1 MEKLQNCT
9 LENTIDLFEMGTE
22 LIPAKLLAN
31 YDGDTCKM
39 AVEWRGVVGRITV
52 RMNGYDSPE
61 MKPPVSNPNREEIKK
76 KAVLAKDTLKTYLE
90 GITWLRFDGF
100 DKYGR
105 VLGTLFQKKED
116 TISVNQKMIN
126 DGHGY
131 VYNGGTKQT
140 S

>member
-1 MEKLQNCT
+1 MDKLNSCT
-9 LENTIDLFEMGTE
+9 LENTVELFEMGTD

-61 MKPPVSNPNREEIKK
+61 MKPPVSNPDRDEIKK
-76 KAVLAKDTLKTYLE
+76 KAVKAKEALKSYLN

-105 VLGTLFQKKED
+105 VLGTLFQTKED
-116 TISVNQKMIN
+116 TLSVNQKMID

-131 VYNGGTKQT
+131 AYTGGTKQV
-140 S
+140 

>member
-1 MEKLQNCT
+1 MEKLLTCT
-9 LENTIDLFEMGTE
+9 IDNTVDLFEMGSE

-39 AVEWRGVVGRITV
+39 AVEWRGVLGKITV

-61 MKPPVSNPNREEIKK
+61 MKPPVNSPNRETIKANAV
-76 KAVLAKDTLKTYLE
+76 KARDALKGYLD
-90 GITWLRFDGF
+90 GVTWLRFDGF

-116 TISVNQKMIN
+116 TVSVNQKMID

-131 VYNGGTKQT
+131 VYNGGTKQV
-140 S
+140 

>member
-1 MEKLQNCT
+1 MDKLENCT
-9 LENTIDLFEMGTE
+9 LENTVDLFEMGTK

-61 MKPPVSNPNREEIKK
+61 MKPPVTNHNRDEIKK
-76 KAVLAKDTLKTYLE
+76 KAVIAKDALKTYLE
-90 GITWLRFDGF
+90 GICWLRFDGF

-105 VLGTLFQKKED
+105 VLGTLFQNKED
-116 TISVNQKMIN
+116 TVSVNQKMIN
-126 DGHGY
+126 NGHGY
-131 VYNGGTKQT
+131 VYNGGTKQI
-140 S
+140 